1 MPTVVVCPSCGHRFN
16 RQFWGESRFGA
27 GYTITAL
34 GFGVLTCP
42 KCKYQ
47 TETRSFKKVAGPP
60 SPQPAGEQGSTKGE
74 PETVGD
80 AGSEKGESLDD
91 SKYV

>member
-1 MPTVVVCPSCGHRFN
+1 MPTVVVCPSCGHRFD
-16 RQFWGESRFGA
+16 RPFWGERRFGA

-34 GFGVLTCP
+34 GLGVLTCP

-47 TETRSFKKVAGPP
+47 AGTRSFKKVTGPP
-60 SPQPAGEQGSTKGE
+60 SPQLAGERSFPKGE
-74 PETVGD
+74 AEAD
-80 AGSEKGESLDD
+80 AGSEKGDSLDD